1 MYILRGRLLNKAY
14 ELLKE
19 EKLEGVDSLG
29 FIFEH
34 KKTKARICYI
44 SNDDTN
50 KVFYV
55 GFRTPPKDST
65 GVAHIVEHTVLC
77 GSDKYPVKDP
87 FVELVKGSLNTFL
100 NAMTYPDKTV
110 YPIASTND
118 TDYMNLID
126 VYMDAVFHPNIYKY
140 REIFEQE
147 GWHYEMENE
156 DSDLTI
162 NGVVYN
168 EMKGAYSSPDDVLNR
183 QILNSLFPD
192 TTYAIESGG
201 DPKVIPNLT
210 YEDFLAFH
218 SKYYHPSNSYIYI
231 YGDVDI
237 DEMLEYL
244 DTKYLRYYDYLEVDS
259 EINLQKPFDKP
270 VEVTVDYPIA
280 SDQET
285 RNNAYLS
292 YNICIGDVL
301 DQNMY
306 RAFDILN
313 YALVSAPGA
322 PLYQALIDANIAE
335 DVECSLE
342 SSQRQMYFSIVARGT
357 NEEDKDRFVQIIEDT
372 LRSQVKNGIDKK
384 TLFAAI
390 NGEQFRARELDF
402 GSAPKGLIIG
412 LQLLD
417 SWLYDKNQPF
427 LHLHAVEVLD
437 KIKSRVENGLFD
449 YITDVYLLSN
459 NHKSI
464 VTLRPKQGLATKDEE
479 ELKNKLAAKKESMSQ
494 EEIAE
499 LVKHTAYLKEYQQT
513 PSSKEDL
520 AKVPLLSR
528 YDLTR
533 EARPIDL
540 AAHDE
545 EGTTILHHKLSTNGI
560 HYFNLV
566 FDISDITLSDI
577 PYVSM
582 LERFIGLM
590 DTEHYSY
597 TDFTNEMFLHTG
609 GITTTTAVHDVYGY
623 PDKYKIT
630 FEVRSKFIYEEA
642 DANKDLVIELLCHTL
657 FTDEKRLKELIIAE
671 KSHME
676 SILSSRGNQVAATR
690 ARSGFSKR
698 AKIAEAGNGLG
709 FYRFLVDLEENYDSK
724 KKEVISKLNRM
735 CETIFAVD
743 RLLVSSTGK
752 TEVLSQ
758 ARRLVNEIKPALSQH
773 HMDFDG
779 DDSFTPHQIKDALK
793 DASQID
799 YVAMAGDFVKAGFK
813 YDGTYRL
820 LNTILG
826 YDYFWIKVRV
836 QGGAYGCNMNSSR
849 QGDMVFVSY
858 RDPNLAETLKVFQ
871 ETGNYLRNFKADD
884 RDMTKYIIG
893 TISSMDTPLTPSQR
907 GLRGL
912 NCYLS
917 EITYDVLQETRNQ
930 VLDATVEDIRALAEP
945 VEAAMSQGNICV
957 VGNESMIEARKDLF
971 NNIENLY

>member
-1 MYILRGRLLNKAY
+1 MNKAY

-19 EKLEGVDSLG
+19 EKLEGLDSLG

-34 KKTKARICYI
+34 KKTKARICFI
-44 SNDDTN
+44 SNDDDN

-100 NAMTYPDKTV
+100 NAITYPDKTV

-118 TDYMNLID
+118 NDYMNLID

-147 GWHYEMENE
+147 GWHYEMEDEN
-156 DSDLTI
+156 SDLTI

-201 DPKVIPNLT
+201 DPKEIPNLT

-218 SKYYHPSNSYIYI
+218 SKYYHPSNSYIYV
-231 YGDVDI
+231 YGNVDI
-237 DEMLEYL
+237 DDLLEYL

-259 EINLQKPFDKP
+259 EIQMQKPFDKP
-270 VEVTVDYPIA
+270 VEKTIDYSIA
-280 SDQET
+280 EDQEIE
-285 RNNAYLS
+285 NNAYLS
-292 YNICIGDVL
+292 YNVCIGDVL
-301 DQNMY
+301 DPNMY

-335 DVECSLE
+335 DVECSFE
-342 SSQRQMYFSIVARGT
+342 SSQRQMFFSIVARGA
-357 NEEDKDRFVQIIEDT
+357 NEEDKDKFVNIIEST
-372 LRSQVKNGIDKK
+372 LEKEIKKGIDKK
-384 TLFAAI
+384 TLFASI

-427 LHLHAVEVLD
+427 LHLHSVEVLE

-449 YITDVYLLSN
+449 YIADVYLLSN

-464 VTLRPKQGLATKDEE
+464 VTLRPKQGLTGADDE
-479 ELKNKLAAKKESMSQ
+479 ELKKHLAYVKSKLSKDEIKKIVE
-494 EEIAE
+494 
-499 LVKHTAYLKEYQQT
+499 HTAYLKEYQET
-513 PSSKEDL
+513 PSPKKDL
-520 AKVPLLSR
+520 EKIPMLSR
-528 YDLTR
+528 LDLR
-533 EARPIDL
+533 RNARPIDL
-540 AAHDE
+540 AVYDE
-545 EGTTILHHKLSTNGI
+545 DGTALLHHKVSTNGI
-560 HYFNLV
+560 HYFNMV
-566 FDISDITLSDI
+566 FDISDISAEWI

-590 DTEHYSY
+590 DTKNYTY
-597 TDFTNEMFLHTG
+597 TDFTNEMYLHTG
-609 GITTTTAVHDVYGY
+609 GITTNTGIYEVNNTKDECRM
-623 PDKYKIT
+623 T
-630 FEVRSKFIYEEA
+630 FEVRSKFIYDEA
-642 DANKDLVIELLCHTL
+642 DAAKDLAMEMLLHTD
-657 FTDEKRLKELIIAE
+657 FSDEKRLKELIIAE

-676 SILSSRGNQVAATR
+676 SNISGRGNLIAATR
-690 ARSGFSKR
+690 ARCGFSKK
-698 AKIAEAGNGLG
+698 AAISETGSGIS
-709 FYRFLVDLEENYDSK
+709 FYRFLVDLEENFDSRK
-724 KKEVISKLNRM
+724 DEVISKLNLLSKY
-735 CETIFAVD
+735 IFSKS
-743 RLLVSSTGK
+743 RLIVSSTGK
-752 TEVLSQ
+752 SEVLSQ
-758 ARRLVNEIKPALSQH
+758 AKRLVGEIKPLLSEEKY
-773 HMDFDG
+773 DFG
-779 DDSFTPHQIKDALK
+779 GFKFEEHEVKEALK
-793 DASQID
+793 DASQIQ
-799 YVAMAGDFVKAGFK
+799 YVAMAGDFRKAGFEYNGAFK
-813 YDGTYRL
+813 ILG
-820 LNTILG
+820 TILG

-836 QGGAYGCNMNSSR
+836 QGGAYGCNMMLSR
-849 QGDMVFVSY
+849 QGDLAFVSY
-858 RDPNLAETLKVFQ
+858 RDPNLTETLKVFE
-871 ETGNYLRNFKADD
+871 ETGDYLRAFEADD

-893 TISSMDTPLTPSQR
+893 TISGMDTPLTPSQR

-912 NCYLS
+912 SCYMS
-917 EITYDVLQETRNQ
+917 ELKLEDLQKIRDE
-930 VLDATVEDIRALAEP
+930 VLDATVEDIRALAAP
-945 VEAAMSQGNICV
+945 IDAAVAQHHICV
-957 VGNESMIEARKDLF
+957 VGNENVINQNSELFSSIES
-971 NNIENLY
+971 LY

>member
-1 MYILRGRLLNKAY
+1 MNKAY
-14 ELLKE
+14 DLLKE
-19 EKLEGVDSLG
+19 EKLEGLDSLG

-44 SNDDTN
+44 ANDDPN
-50 KVFYV
+50 KVFYI

-118 TDYMNLID
+118 ADYMNLID

-147 GWHYEMENE
+147 GWHYEMEDE

-168 EMKGAYSSPDDVLNR
+168 EMKGAYSSPDDVLSR
-183 QILNSLFPD
+183 QILNSLFPE

-201 DPKVIPNLT
+201 DPKVIPSLT

-237 DEMLEYL
+237 DDLLEYL

-259 EINLQKPFDKP
+259 EINMQKPFDKP
-270 VEVTVDYPIA
+270 VDITLDYPIA
-280 SDQET
+280 ADQDT
-285 RNNAYLS
+285 KNNTYLS
-292 YNICIGDVL
+292 YNVCIGDVL
-301 DQNMY
+301 DPNMY
-306 RAFDILN
+306 RAFDVLN

-322 PLYQALIDANIAE
+322 PLYKALIEADIAE
-335 DVECSLE
+335 DVECSIE
-342 SSQRQMYFSIVARGT
+342 SSQRQMYLSIVARGA
-357 NEEDKDRFVQIIEDT
+357 NEEDKARFVDIIEST
-372 LRSQVKNGIDKK
+372 LRDEIAKGIDKK
-384 TLFAAI
+384 TLFASI

-417 SWLYDKNQPF
+417 SWLYDKDRPF
-427 LHLHAVEVLD
+427 IHLHAVEVFD
-437 KIKSRVENGLFD
+437 KIKTRVNNGLFD
-449 YITDVYLLSN
+449 YLADVYILSN

-464 VTLRPKQGLATKDEE
+464 VTLRPKQGLTAADDDSLKAKLASKKASLTKDQI
-479 ELKNKLAAKKESMSQ
+479 N
-494 EEIAE
+494 EI
-499 LVKHTAYLKEYQQT
+499 VQHTAYLKEYQQT
-513 PSSKEDL
+513 PSPKEDL
-520 AKVPLLSR
+520 EKIPMLSR
-528 YDLTR
+528 MDLTR

-540 AAHDE
+540 EVYEE

-560 HYFNLV
+560 HYFNMV
-566 FDISDITLSDI
+566 FDISDAGLEDI
-577 PYVSM
+577 PYISM

-590 DTEHYSY
+590 DTEHYTY
-597 TDFTNEMFLHTG
+597 ADFTNEMYLHTG
-609 GITTTTAVHDVYGY
+609 GITTTTAVHEIMGEH
-623 PDKYKIT
+623 DKYNIS
-630 FEVRSKFIYEEA
+630 FEVRSKFIYDEA
-642 DANKDLVIELLCHTL
+642 DKACELALEMICHTL
-657 FTDEKRLKELIIAE
+657 FSNEKRLHELIVAE

-676 SILSSRGNQVAATR
+676 AILSSRGNQVAATR
-690 ARSGFSKR
+690 ARTGFSKK
-698 AKIAEAGNGLG
+698 ANIADMGSGLG
-709 FYRFLVDLEENYDSK
+709 FYRFLTEVDEHFDERKS
-724 KKEVISKLNRM
+724 EIISRLNKL
-735 CETIFAVD
+735 CETIFAKD
-743 RLLVSSTGK
+743 RLLISSTGK
-752 TEVLSQ
+752 AEVLSQ
-758 ARRLVNEIKPALSQH
+758 ARRLVSVIKPRLAQSHTDLNTDKEFKIHPVKQ
-773 HMDFDG
+773 G
-779 DDSFTPHQIKDALK
+779 LK
-793 DASQID
+793 DASQIQ
-799 YVAMAGDFVKAGFK
+799 YVAMAGDFVNSGFK
-813 YDGTYRL
+813 YNGAYKL

-858 RDPNLAETLKVFQ
+858 RDPNLTETLKVFKG
-871 ETGNYLRNFKADD
+871 TADYLRNFSVDE

-893 TISSMDTPLTPSQR
+893 TISGMDTPLTPSQR

-917 EITYDVLQETRNQ
+917 KISYEDIQTIRNE
-930 VLDATVEDIRALAEP
+930 VIDATVEDVRALAAP
-945 VEAAMSQGNICV
+945 VEAAMSQEYICV
-957 VGNESMIEARKDLF
+957 VGNETAIEANKDLF
-971 NNIENLY
+971 DNIESLY

>member
-1 MYILRGRLLNKAY
+1 MNKAY

-19 EKLEGVDSLG
+19 EKLEGLDSLG

-34 KKTKARICYI
+34 KKTKARICFI
-44 SNDDTN
+44 SNDDNN
-50 KVFYV
+50 KVFYI

-118 TDYMNLID
+118 TDYKNLID

-147 GWHYEMENE
+147 GWHYEMEYP

-168 EMKGAYSSPDDVLNR
+168 EMKGAYSSPDDVLSR

-192 TTYAIESGG
+192 TTYSIESGG
-201 DPKVIPNLT
+201 DPKVIPSLT

-237 DEMLEYL
+237 DELLNYF
-244 DTKYLRYYDYLEVDS
+244 DDKYLRHYDYLEVDS
-259 EINLQKPFDKP
+259 EINMQQPFDKP
-270 VEVTVDYPIA
+270 VVKTIDYPIA
-280 SDQET
+280 ADQDVK
-285 RNNAYLS
+285 NNAYLS
-292 YNICIGDVL
+292 YNVCIGDVL
-301 DQNMY
+301 DPNMY

-342 SSQRQMYFSIVARGT
+342 SSQRQMYFSIVAKGA
-357 NEEDKDRFVQIIEDT
+357 NEADQDKFVEIIENT
-372 LRSQVKNGIDKK
+372 LREEIKKGIDHK
-384 TLFAAI
+384 TLYASI

-402 GSAPKGLIIG
+402 GSVPKGLIIG

-417 SWLYDKNQPF
+417 SWLYDKSQPF
-427 LHLHAVEVLD
+427 LHLHAIEVYD

-449 YITDVYLLSN
+449 YIADVYILSN

-464 VTLRPKQGLATKDEE
+464 VTLRPKQGMTTADDEA
-479 ELKNKLAAKKESMSQ
+479 LKAKLADYKSKLSK
-494 EEIAE
+494 EEIQE
-499 LVKHTAYLKEYQQT
+499 IVEHTAYLKEYQQT

-520 AKVPLLSR
+520 AKIPLLKRS
-528 YDLTR
+528 DLTR

-540 AAHDE
+540 EVYDE
-545 EGTTILHHKLSTNGI
+545 DGTTILHHKVSTNGI
-560 HYFNLV
+560 HYFNMV
-566 FDISDITLSDI
+566 FDITEVSISDI

-590 DTEHYSY
+590 NTKNYSY
-597 TDFTNEMFLHTG
+597 NDFTNEIYLHTG
-609 GITTTTAVHDVYGY
+609 GITTNTVVNEVFGTHDEC
-623 PDKYKIT
+623 KIT
-630 FEVRSKFIYEEA
+630 FDVRAKFIYDEA
-642 DANKDLVIELLCHTL
+642 DAAKDLILEMLLN
-657 FTDEKRLKELIIAE
+657 TDFSDDKRLKELIVAE
-671 KSHME
+671 MSHLE
-676 SILSSRGNQVAATR
+676 SSFNSRGNVVAATR
-690 ARSGFSKR
+690 ARSGFSKK
-698 AKIAEAGNGLG
+698 ALISDMSSGLG
-709 FYRFLVDLEENYDSK
+709 FYRFLEALEANFEDRK
-724 KKEVISKLNRM
+724 QEIIARLNNL
-735 CETIFAVD
+735 CKAIFSAE
-743 RLLVSSTGK
+743 RLIVSSTGK
-752 TEVLSQ
+752 GEVLNQ
-758 ARRLVNEIKPALSQH
+758 ARQLLREMKPLLYKEKLSFGEEEPFVVHPLKQ
-773 HMDFDG
+773 G
-779 DDSFTPHQIKDALK
+779 LK
-793 DASQID
+793 DASQIQ
-799 YVAMAGDFVKAGFK
+799 YVAMAGDFIEAG
-813 YDGTYRL
+813 YDYNGSFRL

-836 QGGAYGCNMNSSR
+836 QGGAYGCSMNAGR
-849 QGDMVFVSY
+849 QGDLVFVSY
-858 RDPNLAETLKVFQ
+858 RDPNLTETIDVFKK
-871 ETGNYLRNFKADD
+871 TGDYLRSFDADE
-884 RDMTKYIIG
+884 RDMTKYVIG
-893 TISSMDTPLTPSQR
+893 TISGMDTPLTPFQR

-912 NCYLS
+912 NAYLS
-917 EITYDVLQETRNQ
+917 GITYEDIQKTRSQ
-930 VLDATVEDIRALAEP
+930 VLDATVEDIRRLADP
-945 VEAAMSQGNICV
+945 VDAAMSQGYLCV
-957 VGNESMIEARKDLF
+957 VGNEDAIEANRDLF
-971 NNIENLY
+971 TVVENLY

>member
-1 MYILRGRLLNKAY
+1 MNKSY

-19 EKLEGVDSLG
+19 EKLEGLDSLG

-34 KKTKARICYI
+34 KKTKARICFI
-44 SNDDTN
+44 SNDDNN
-50 KVFYV
+50 KVFYI

-118 TDYMNLID
+118 ADYMNLID

-168 EMKGAYSSPDDVLNR
+168 EMKGAYSSPDDVLSR
-183 QILNSLFPD
+183 QILNSLFPH

-218 SKYYHPSNSYIYI
+218 SKYYHPSNSYIYV

-237 DEMLEYL
+237 DELLEYL

-259 EINLQKPFDKP
+259 EINMEPAFEKP
-270 VEVTVDYPIA
+270 VEITVDYPIGA
-280 SDQET
+280 DQDT
-285 RNNAYLS
+285 ANNAYLS
-292 YNICIGDVL
+292 YNVCIGDVL
-301 DQNMY
+301 DPNMY

-322 PLYQALIDANIAE
+322 PLYKALIDADIAE
-335 DVECSLE
+335 DVECSFE
-342 SSQRQMYFSIVARGT
+342 SSQRQMYFSVVARGA
-357 NEEDKDRFVQIIEDT
+357 NEEDKDKFVNIIEST
-372 LRSQVKNGIDKK
+372 LKEQVAKGIDKK
-384 TLFAAI
+384 TLFASI

-417 SWLYDKNQPF
+417 SWLYDKNTPF
-427 LHLHAVEVLD
+427 LHLHAVDTLE
-437 KIKSRVENGLFD
+437 KIKSRVNNGFFD
-449 YITDVYLLSN
+449 NITDVYLLSN

-464 VTLRPKQGLATKDEE
+464 VTLRPKQGLTAADDEA
-479 ELKNKLAAKKESMSQ
+479 LKKKLADIKASLSKEDIKKIVE
-494 EEIAE
+494 
-499 LVKHTAYLKEYQQT
+499 HTAYLKEYQQT

-520 AKVPLLSR
+520 AKIPMLSR
-528 YDLTR
+528 FDLTR

-540 AAHDE
+540 EVYDE
-545 EGTTILHHKLSTNGI
+545 DGTTILHHKVSTNGI
-560 HYFNLV
+560 HYFNMV
-566 FDISDITLSDI
+566 FDISDLPLQAA
-577 PYVSM
+577 PYVSL
-582 LERFIGLM
+582 LERFLGLM
-590 DTEHYSY
+590 DTKNYTY
-597 TDFTNEMFLHTG
+597 TDFTNEMYLHTG
-609 GITTTTAVHDVYGY
+609 GITTNSAVHEIYGQH
-623 PDKYKIT
+623 DKYKIT
-630 FEVRSKFIYEEA
+630 FEVRSKFIYDEA
-642 DANKDLVIELLCHTL
+642 DAAKDLALEMICNTI
-657 FTDEKRLKELIIAE
+657 FSDEKRLKELITAE

-676 SILSSRGNQVAATR
+676 YILNTKGNLVAATR
-690 ARSGFSKR
+690 ARCGYSKR
-698 AKIAEAGNGLG
+698 ANISDMGSGVG
-709 FYRFLVDLEENYDSK
+709 FYRFLKDIEENFDSR
-724 KKEVISKLNRM
+724 KEEIISTLNNM
-735 CETIFAVD
+735 CKIVFAKD
-743 RLLVSSTGK
+743 RLLISSTGK
-752 TEVLSQ
+752 AEVLSQ
-758 ARRLVNEIKPALSQH
+758 SRRLVQDIKPQLTQEKLSFQGEDTFVIH
-773 HMDFDG
+773 
-779 DDSFTPHQIKDALK
+779 PVKEALK
-793 DASQID
+793 DASQIQ
-799 YVAMAGDFVKAGFK
+799 YVAMAGDFVKEGFNYNGAYK
-813 YDGTYRL
+813 I
-820 LNTILG
+820 LNTVLG

-858 RDPNLAETLKVFQ
+858 RDPNLSETLKVFEQ
-871 ETGNYLRNFKADD
+871 TGDYLRNFEADEH
-884 RDMTKYIIG
+884 DMTKYIIG
-893 TISSMDTPLTPSQR
+893 TVSGMDTPLTPSQR

-917 EITYDVLQETRNQ
+917 GIDYDIIQKTRDE
-930 VLDATVEDIRALAEP
+930 VLDATVEDIRALAAP
-945 VEAAMSQGNICV
+945 VDAAMSQRYICV
-957 VGNESMIEARKDLF
+957 VGNESVIEGNKDIF
-971 NNIENLY
+971 NNIESLYN

>member
-1 MYILRGRLLNKAY
+1 MNKAY

-19 EKLEGVDSLG
+19 EKLEGLDSLG

-34 KKTKARICYI
+34 KKTKARICFI

-50 KVFYV
+50 KVFYI

-110 YPIASTND
+110 YPIASTNN

-147 GWHYEMENE
+147 GWHYEMESE

-168 EMKGAYSSPDDVLNR
+168 EMKGAYSSPDDVLSR

-201 DPKVIPNLT
+201 DPKVIPSLT

-218 SKYYHPSNSYIYI
+218 SKYYHPSNSYIYV

-237 DEMLEYL
+237 DDLLEYL
-244 DTKYLRYYDYLEVDS
+244 DTKYLRHYDYLEVDS
-259 EINLQKPFDKP
+259 EINMQPAFDKP
-270 VEVTVDYPIA
+270 VEVTVDYPIGA
-280 SDQET
+280 DQDT
-285 RNNAYLS
+285 KNNAYLS
-292 YNICIGDVL
+292 YNVCIGDVL
-301 DQNMY
+301 DPNMY

-322 PLYQALIDANIAE
+322 PLYKALIDANIAE
-335 DVECSLE
+335 DVECSFE
-342 SSQRQMYFSIVARGT
+342 SSQRQMYFSVVARGA
-357 NEEDKDRFVQIIEDT
+357 NEEDRDRFVDIIETT
-372 LRSQVKNGIDKK
+372 LQEEIKKGIDKK

-417 SWLYDKNQPF
+417 SWLYDKNRPF
-427 LHLHAVEVLD
+427 LHLHAVDVLEN
-437 KIKSRVENGLFD
+437 IKTRVNNGLFD
-449 YITDVYLLSN
+449 YIADVYLLSN

-464 VTLRPKQGLATKDEE
+464 VTLRPKQGLTAEDDEE
-479 ELKNKLAAKKESMSQ
+479 LRQKLAAKKASLSKD
-494 EEIAE
+494 EIKAIVE
-499 LVKHTAYLKEYQQT
+499 HTAYLKEYQET

-520 AKVPLLSR
+520 AKIPMLSR

-540 AAHDE
+540 EVYEE
-545 EGTTILHHKLSTNGI
+545 EGTTILHHKVSTNGI
-560 HYFNLV
+560 HYFNMV

-590 DTEHYSY
+590 DTKNYTY
-597 TDFTNEMFLHTG
+597 TDFTNEMYLHTG
-609 GITTTTAVHDVYGY
+609 GITTTTAVHEVFGKHDE
-623 PDKYKIT
+623 YKIT
-630 FEVRSKFIYEEA
+630 FEVRSKFIFEEA
-642 DANKDLVIELLCHTL
+642 DAAKDLAMEMICNTL
-657 FTDEKRLKELIIAE
+657 FSDEKRLKELIIAE

-676 SILSSRGNQVAATR
+676 SILNARGNQIAATR
-690 ARSGFSKR
+690 ARCGFSKK
-698 AKIAEAGNGLG
+698 ANISDQANGVG
-709 FYRFLVDLEENYDSK
+709 FYRFLVDLEENFDSK
-724 KKEVISKLNRM
+724 KDEVISKLNKM
-735 CETIFAVD
+735 HKIVFSKD
-743 RLLVSSTGK
+743 RLMISSTGK
-752 TEVLSQ
+752 AEVLDQS
-758 ARRLVNEIKPALSQH
+758 RELVKAIRPLLSQEKLPFEGENNFNLH
-773 HMDFDG
+773 
-779 DDSFTPHQIKDALK
+779 PVKEALK
-793 DASQID
+793 DASQIQ
-799 YVAMAGDFVKAGFK
+799 YVAMAGDFVKSGYK
-813 YDGTYRL
+813 YNGSYKL

-836 QGGAYGCNMNSSR
+836 QGGAYGCNMNASR

-858 RDPNLAETLKVFQ
+858 RDPNLADTLKVFE
-871 ETGNYLRNFKADD
+871 ETGDYLRSFDADD

-893 TISSMDTPLTPSQR
+893 TISGMDTPLTPSQR

-912 NCYLS
+912 NCYIS
-917 EITYDVLQETRNQ
+917 GITFEDLQRTRDE

-945 VEAAMSQGNICV
+945 VDAAMSQRYICV
-957 VGNESMIEARKDLF
+957 VGNESVVEANSELF
-971 NNIENLY
+971 TVVENLY

>member
-1 MYILRGRLLNKAY
+1 LNKAY
-14 ELLKE
+14 DLLKE
-19 EKLEGVDSLG
+19 EKLEGLDSLG

-34 KKTKARICYI
+34 KKTKARICFI

-50 KVFYV
+50 KVFYI

-110 YPIASTND
+110 YPIASTNN

-147 GWHYEMENE
+147 GWHYEMEDA
-156 DSDLTI
+156 DSELTI

-168 EMKGAYSSPDDVLNR
+168 EMKGAYSSPDDVLSR

-201 DPKVIPNLT
+201 DPKVIPSLT

-218 SKYYHPSNSYIYI
+218 SKYYHPSNSYIYV

-244 DTKYLRYYDYLEVDS
+244 DKKYLCKYDYLEVDS
-259 EINLQKPFDKP
+259 EIQMQKPFDKP
-270 VEVTVDYPIA
+270 VDITLDYSIA
-280 SDQET
+280 ADQDVE
-285 RNNAYLS
+285 NNTFLS
-292 YNICIGDVL
+292 YNVCIGDVL
-301 DQNMY
+301 DPNMY
-306 RAFDILN
+306 RAFDVLN

-322 PLYQALIDANIAE
+322 PLYQALIDADIAE
-335 DVECSLE
+335 DVECSFE
-342 SSQRQMYFSIVARGT
+342 ASQRQMYFSIVARGA
-357 NEEDKDRFVQIIEDT
+357 NEEDKDKFVETIEST
-372 LRSQVKNGIDKK
+372 LKREIQKGIDKK
-384 TLFAAI
+384 TLYASI

-417 SWLYDKNQPF
+417 SWLYDKDRPF
-427 LHLHAVEVLD
+427 IHLHAVEIFE

-449 YITDVYLLSN
+449 YIADVYLLSN

-464 VTLRPKQGLATKDEE
+464 VTLRPKQGLTAKDDE
-479 ELKNKLAAKKESMSQ
+479 ELKSKLAAKKATMTA

-499 LVKHTAYLKEYQQT
+499 IVEHTAYLKEYQQT

-520 AKVPLLSR
+520 AKIPMLTR
-528 YDLTR
+528 FDLTR

-540 AAHDE
+540 AVYE
-545 EGTTILHHKLSTNGI
+545 ENGTTILHHKVSTNGI
-560 HYFNLV
+560 HYFNMV
-566 FDISDITLSDI
+566 FDISDVTLSDI
-577 PYVSM
+577 PYVSL

-590 DTEHYSY
+590 DTEHYTY
-597 TDFTNEMFLHTG
+597 TDYTNEMYLHTG
-609 GITTTTAVHDVYGY
+609 GITTSTTVHEVFGEH
-623 PDKYKIT
+623 DKYKIS
-630 FEVRSKFIYEEA
+630 FEVRSKFIYDEA
-642 DANKDLVIELLCHTL
+642 DAARDLVIEMIRHTI
-657 FTDEKRLKELIIAE
+657 FSDEKRLSELITAE
-671 KSHME
+671 KSHIE
-676 SILSSRGNQVAATR
+676 ANLNAKGNQVAATR

-698 AKIAEAGNGLG
+698 AMISDMSSGLE
-709 FYRFLVDLEENYDSK
+709 FYRFLVDLEENFDSK
-724 KKEVISKLNRM
+724 KDKVISKLNKL
-735 CETIFAVD
+735 CDTIFSTE
-743 RLLVSSTGK
+743 RLIISSTGK
-752 TEVLSQ
+752 AEALEQARSLVNDIRPLLSQ
-758 ARRLVNEIKPALSQH
+758 TKT
-773 HMDFDG
+773 
-779 DDSFTPHQIKDALK
+779 SFEGQDEYEPHQVKEGLK
-793 DASQID
+793 DASQIQ

-813 YDGTYRL
+813 YNGAYRL

-836 QGGAYGCNMNSSR
+836 QGGAYGCSMNCSR
-849 QGDMVFVSY
+849 QGDIVFVSY
-858 RDPNLAETLKVFQ
+858 RDPNLLETINVFK
-871 ETGNYLRNFKADD
+871 ETGDYLKNFDADD

-893 TISSMDTPLTPSQR
+893 TISGMDTPLTPSQR

-917 EITYDVLQETRNQ
+917 GITYEDLQKTRNE
-930 VLDATVEDIRALAEP
+930 VLDATVEDVRALAEP
-945 VEAAMSQGNICV
+945 VEAAISQQYICV
-957 VGNESMIEARKDLF
+957 VGNENAIEENRDVF
-971 NNIENLY
+971 TSIESLY

>member
-1 MYILRGRLLNKAY
+1 MNKAY

-19 EKLEGVDSLG
+19 EKLEGLDSLG

-34 KKTKARICYI
+34 KKTKARICFI
-44 SNDDTN
+44 SNDDDN

-100 NAMTYPDKTV
+100 NAITYPDKTV

-118 TDYMNLID
+118 NDYMNLID

-147 GWHYEMENE
+147 GWHYEMEDENSE
-156 DSDLTI
+156 LTI

-201 DPKVIPNLT
+201 DPKVIPSLT

-231 YGDVDI
+231 YGNVDI
-237 DEMLEYL
+237 DDLLEYL

-259 EINLQKPFDKP
+259 EIKMQKPFDKP
-270 VEVTVDYPIA
+270 VEKTVDYSIA
-280 SDQET
+280 EDQEIE
-285 RNNAYLS
+285 NNAYLS
-292 YNICIGDVL
+292 YNVCIGDVL
-301 DQNMY
+301 DPNMY

-335 DVECSLE
+335 DVECSFE
-342 SSQRQMYFSIVARGT
+342 SSQRQMFFSIVARGA
-357 NEEDKDRFVQIIEDT
+357 NEEDKDRFVEIIDT
-372 LRSQVKNGIDKK
+372 TLEKEIKKGIDKK
-384 TLFAAI
+384 TLFASI

-427 LHLHAVEVLD
+427 LHLHSVEVLE

-449 YITDVYLLSN
+449 YIADVYLLSN

-464 VTLRPKQGLATKDEE
+464 VTLRPKQGLTGADDE
-479 ELKNKLAAKKESMSQ
+479 ELKKHLAEVKSKLSR
-494 EEIAE
+494 EEIKQIVE
-499 LVKHTAYLKEYQQT
+499 HTAYLKEYQET
-513 PSSKEDL
+513 PSPKKDL
-520 AKVPLLSR
+520 EKIPMLSR
-528 YDLTR
+528 LDLRR

-540 AAHDE
+540 AVHDE
-545 EGTTILHHKLSTNGI
+545 DGTTLLHHKVSTNGI
-560 HYFNLV
+560 HYFNMV
-566 FDISDITLSDI
+566 FDISDVSAEWL

-582 LERFIGLM
+582 LERFIGLL
-590 DTEHYSY
+590 DTEHFTY
-597 TDFTNEMFLHTG
+597 TDFTNEMYLHTG
-609 GITTTTAVHDVYGY
+609 GITTNTAIYEVFGS
-623 PDKYKIT
+623 PDECKVT
-630 FEVRSKFIYEEA
+630 FEVRSKFIYDEA
-642 DANKDLVIELLCHTL
+642 DAAKDLALEMLLHTD
-657 FTDEKRLKELIIAE
+657 FSDEKRLKELITAE

-676 SILSSRGNQVAATR
+676 SNISSRGNMIAATR
-690 ARSGFSKR
+690 ARCGFSKK
-698 AKIAEAGNGLG
+698 AAISEAGSGIS
-709 FYRFLVDLEENYDSK
+709 FYRFLVDLEENFDSRK
-724 KKEVISKLNRM
+724 DEVISKLNLL
-735 CETIFAVD
+735 TKYIFSKS
-743 RLLVSSTGK
+743 RLIVSSTGK

-758 ARRLVNEIKPALSQH
+758 AKRLVAEIKPLLSDERY
-773 HMDFDG
+773 DFG
-779 DDSFTPHQIKDALK
+779 GFQFKEHEVKEALK
-793 DASQID
+793 DASQIQ
-799 YVAMAGDFVKAGFK
+799 YVAMAGDFRKAGYEYNGAFK
-813 YDGTYRL
+813 I

-836 QGGAYGCNMNSSR
+836 QGGAYGCSMNSSR
-849 QGDMVFVSY
+849 QGDLVFVSY
-858 RDPNLAETLKVFQ
+858 RDPNLTETLKVFE
-871 ETGNYLRNFKADD
+871 ETGDYLRNFDADD

-893 TISSMDTPLTPSQR
+893 TVSGMDTPLTPSQR

-912 NCYLS
+912 NCYMS
-917 EITYDVLQETRNQ
+917 GTKYEDLQKVRNE
-930 VLDATVEDIRALAEP
+930 VLDATVEDIRALAAP
-945 VEAAMSQGNICV
+945 IDAAVAQHHVCV
-957 VGNESMIEARKDLF
+957 VGNENVINQNSNLF
-971 NNIENLY
+971 DSIENLY

>member
-1 MYILRGRLLNKAY
+1 MNKAY
-14 ELLKE
+14 ELIKE
-19 EKLEGVDSLG
+19 EKLEGLDSLG

-34 KKTKARICYI
+34 KKTKARICFI
-44 SNDDTN
+44 SNDDVN

-77 GSDKYPVKDP
+77 GSEKYPVKDP

-100 NAMTYPDKTV
+100 NAITYPDKTV

-118 TDYMNLID
+118 NDYMNLID

-147 GWHYEMENE
+147 GWHYEMEDE

-201 DPKVIPNLT
+201 DPKVIPSLT

-237 DEMLEYL
+237 DDLLEYL

-259 EINLQKPFDKP
+259 EIQMQKPFDKP
-270 VEVTVDYPIA
+270 VEITLDYSIA
-280 SDQET
+280 ADQDPE
-285 RNNAYLS
+285 NNTYLS
-292 YNICIGDVL
+292 YNVCIGDVL
-301 DQNMY
+301 DSNMY

-335 DVECSLE
+335 DVECSFE
-342 SSQRQMYFSIVARGT
+342 SSQRQMFFSIVARGA
-357 NEEDKDRFVQIIEDT
+357 NEEDKDRFVEIIETT
-372 LRSQVKNGIDKK
+372 LEKEIKKGIDKK

-417 SWLYDKNQPF
+417 SWLYDKSRPF
-427 LHLHAVEVLD
+427 LHLHSIEVLE

-449 YITDVYLLSN
+449 YIADVYLLSN

-464 VTLRPKQGLATKDEE
+464 VTLRPKQGLTGADDEE
-479 ELKNKLAAKKESMSQ
+479 LRRHLADVKSKLSK
-494 EEIAE
+494 EEIKE
-499 LVKHTAYLKEYQQT
+499 IVEHTAYLKEYQET
-513 PSSKEDL
+513 PSPKKDL
-520 AKVPLLSR
+520 EKIPMLSR
-528 YDLTR
+528 LDLKR

-540 AAHDE
+540 SVHDE
-545 EGTTILHHKLSTNGI
+545 DGTTLLHHKVSTNGI
-560 HYFNLV
+560 HYFNMV
-566 FDISDITLSDI
+566 FDISDISAEWL

-590 DTEHYSY
+590 DTEHYTY
-597 TDFTNEMFLHTG
+597 TDFTNEMYLHTG
-609 GITTTTAVHDVYGY
+609 GISTNTAVYEVFDS
-623 PDKYKIT
+623 PDECRVT
-630 FEVRSKFIYEEA
+630 FEVRSKFIYDEA
-642 DANKDLVIELLCHTL
+642 DAAKDLAMEMILHSD
-657 FTDEKRLKELIIAE
+657 FSDEKRLKELITAE

-676 SILSSRGNQVAATR
+676 SNISSRGNMIAATR
-690 ARSGFSKR
+690 ARCGFSKK
-698 AKIAEAGNGLG
+698 AAISEAGSGIT
-709 FYRFLVDLEENYDSK
+709 FYRFLVDLEENFDSRK
-724 KKEVISKLNRM
+724 EEVISKLNLL
-735 CETIFAVD
+735 TKYIFSKS
-743 RLLVSSTGK
+743 RLIVSSTGK
-752 TEVLSQ
+752 AEVLSQ
-758 ARRLVNEIKPALSQH
+758 AKRLAAEIKPLLSEERY
-773 HMDFDG
+773 DFG
-779 DDSFTPHQIKDALK
+779 GFKFEEHEVKEALK
-793 DASQID
+793 DASQIQ
-799 YVAMAGDFVKAGFK
+799 YVAMAGDFRKAGYEYNGAFK
-813 YDGTYRL
+813 I

-849 QGDMVFVSY
+849 QGDLVFVSY
-858 RDPNLAETLKVFQ
+858 RDPNLTETLKVFE
-871 ETGNYLRNFKADD
+871 ETGDYLRNFTADD

-893 TISSMDTPLTPSQR
+893 TVSGMDTPLTPSQR

-912 NCYLS
+912 NCYMS
-917 EITYDVLQETRNQ
+917 GTTYENLQKVRNE
-930 VLDATVEDIRALAEP
+930 VLDATVEDIRALAAP
-945 VEAAMSQGNICV
+945 IDAAVAQRYICV
-957 VGNESMIEARKDLF
+957 VGNENVIEDNKEIF
-971 NNIENLY
+971 KEISSLY

>member
-1 MYILRGRLLNKAY
+1 MNNSY

-19 EKLEGVDSLG
+19 EKLEGLDSLG

-34 KKTKARICYI
+34 KKTKARICFI
-44 SNDDTN
+44 SNDDNN
-50 KVFYV
+50 KVFYI

-100 NAMTYPDKTV
+100 NAITYSDKTV

-118 TDYMNLID
+118 ADYMNLID

-147 GWHYEMENE
+147 GWHYEMENPE
-156 DSDLTI
+156 SDLTI

-201 DPKVIPNLT
+201 DPKVIPTLT

-218 SKYYHPSNSYIYI
+218 SKYYHPSNSYIYA

-237 DEMLEYL
+237 DEILEYL

-259 EINLQKPFDKP
+259 EINMQKVFDKP
-270 VEVTVDYPIA
+270 AEITVDYPIGA
-280 SDQET
+280 DQDT
-285 RNNAYLS
+285 ANNAYLS
-292 YNICIGDVL
+292 YNVCIGDVL
-301 DQNMY
+301 DPNMY

-322 PLYQALIDANIAE
+322 PLYKALIDANIAE
-335 DVECSLE
+335 DVDCSFE
-342 SSQRQMYFSIVARGT
+342 ASQRQMYFSIVARGA
-357 NEEDKDRFVQIIEDT
+357 NESDKDKFVNIIETT
-372 LRSQVKNGIDKK
+372 LKDVVNKGIDKK

-427 LHLHAVEVLD
+427 LHLHGVEVLD
-437 KIKSRVENGLFD
+437 KIKTKVNNDLFD
-449 YITDVYLLSN
+449 EIVDKYLISN

-464 VTLRPKQGLATKDEE
+464 VTLRPKQGLTAADDAALRE
-479 ELKNKLAAKKESMSQ
+479 KLAAKKASLSE
-494 EEIAE
+494 EEIKAIVE
-499 LVKHTAYLKEYQQT
+499 HTAYLKEYQQT

-520 AKVPLLSR
+520 EKIPMLSR
-528 YDLTR
+528 FDLTR

-540 AAHDE
+540 AVYEE
-545 EGTTILHHKLSTNGI
+545 EGTTILHHKVRTNGI
-560 HYFNLV
+560 HYFNMV
-566 FDISDITLSDI
+566 FDISDLPLSEV
-577 PYVSM
+577 PYVSL
-582 LERFIGLM
+582 LERFIGLL
-590 DTEHYSY
+590 DTEKYTY
-597 TDFTNEMFLHTG
+597 TDFTNEMYLHTG
-609 GITTTTAVHDVYGY
+609 GISTNTAVHEVFGDH
-623 PDKYKIT
+623 DKYKMT

-642 DANKDLVIELLCHTL
+642 EQAKDLAMEMICHTK
-657 FTDEKRLKELIIAE
+657 FSDTKRLKELITAE

-676 SILSSRGNQVAATR
+676 YVLNTKGNHVAATR
-690 ARSGFSKR
+690 ARCGFSKK
-698 AKIAEAGNGLG
+698 ANISDCANGVR
-709 FYRFLVDLEENYDSK
+709 FYRFLVDLEENFDDRK
-724 KKEVISKLNRM
+724 EEVISKLNNL
-735 CETIFAVD
+735 CKTIFAVD
-743 RLLVSSTGK
+743 RLIISSTGK
-752 TEVLSQ
+752 TDVLEQS
-758 ARRLVNEIKPALSQH
+758 RSLVKEIKPLLTQQKIP
-773 HMDFDG
+773 FEG
-779 DDSFTPHQIKDALK
+779 EDSFEVHPVKEALK
-793 DASQID
+793 DASQIQ

-813 YDGTYRL
+813 YNGAYKL

-858 RDPNLAETLKVFQ
+858 RDPNLVETLKVF
-871 ETGNYLRNFKADD
+871 EHTGDYLRNFDVDD

-893 TISSMDTPLTPSQR
+893 TISGMDTPLTPSQR

-912 NCYLS
+912 SCYLS
-917 EITYDVLQETRNQ
+917 GVTYDILQKTRNE
-930 VLDATVEDIRALAEP
+930 VLDATVEDIRNLAAP
-945 VEAAMSQGNICV
+945 VDAAMEQGYICV
-957 VGNESMIEARKDLF
+957 VGNESVIEDNKNIF
-971 NNIENLY
+971 NNIESLYN

>member
-1 MYILRGRLLNKAY
+1 MNKSY

-19 EKLEGVDSLG
+19 EKLEGLDSLG

-34 KKTKARICYI
+34 KKTKARICFI

-50 KVFYV
+50 KVFYI

-118 TDYMNLID
+118 ADYMNLID

-168 EMKGAYSSPDDVLNR
+168 EMKGAFSSPDDVLSR

-201 DPKVIPNLT
+201 DPKEIINLT

-218 SKYYHPSNSYIYI
+218 SKYYHPSNSYIYV

-237 DEMLEYL
+237 DEILEYL
-244 DTKYLRYYDYLEVDS
+244 DTKYLRHYDYLEVDS
-259 EINLQKPFDKP
+259 EIQMQKPFDKP
-270 VEVTVDYPIA
+270 VEKTFDYPIA
-280 SDQET
+280 ADQDT
-285 RNNAYLS
+285 ANSTYLS
-292 YNICIGDVL
+292 YNVCIGDVL
-301 DQNMY
+301 DPDMY

-322 PLYQALIDANIAE
+322 PLYKALIDANIAE
-335 DVECSLE
+335 DVECSFE
-342 SSQRQMYFSIVARGT
+342 ASQRQMFFSVVARGA
-357 NEEDKDRFVQIIEDT
+357 NEEDKDRFVKIIEDT
-372 LRSQVKNGIDKK
+372 LRTEIKKGIDKK
-384 TLFAAI
+384 TIYAAI

-417 SWLYDKNQPF
+417 SWLYDKNRPF
-427 LHLHAVEVLD
+427 LHLHATEVLD
-437 KIKSRVENGLFD
+437 KIKNRVENGLFD
-449 YITDVYLLSN
+449 YIADVYILSN
-459 NHKSI
+459 NHKSL
-464 VTLRPKQGLATKDEE
+464 VTLRPKQGMTSADDLKLKERLAD
-479 ELKNKLAAKKESMSQ
+479 LKAHMSPEQ
-494 EEIAE
+494 IKQIVE
-499 LVKHTAYLKEYQQT
+499 HTAYLKEYQQT
-513 PSSKEDL
+513 PSPKEDL
-520 AKVPLLSR
+520 AKIPMLTR
-528 YDLTR
+528 FDLTR

-540 AAHDE
+540 EVYDE
-545 EGTTILHHKLSTNGI
+545 DGTTILHHKVNTNGI
-560 HYFNLV
+560 HYFNMV
-566 FDISDITLSDI
+566 FEISDIGLEWI
-577 PYVSM
+577 PYVSL
-582 LERFIGLM
+582 LERFLGLM
-590 DTEHYSY
+590 DTKNYTY
-597 TDFTNEMFLHTG
+597 TDFTNEMYLHTG
-609 GITTTTAVHDVYGY
+609 GITTNSAIHEVFDSK
-623 PDKYKIT
+623 DDCRMT
-630 FEVRSKFIYEEA
+630 FEVRSKFIYDEA
-642 DANKDLVIELLCHTL
+642 DAAIALALEMMLN
-657 FTDEKRLKELIIAE
+657 TDFSDTKRLKELITAE
-671 KSHME
+671 KSHIE
-676 SILSSRGNQVAATR
+676 SMLSSRGNVVAATR
-690 ARSGFSKR
+690 ARLGFSK
-698 AKIAEAGNGLG
+698 KAEYSDAANGIS
-709 FYRFLVDLEENYDSK
+709 FYRFIVDLEENFDSQ
-724 KKEVISKLNRM
+724 KEEIISKLNKL
-735 CETIFAVD
+735 CGVIFSSK
-743 RLLVSSTGK
+743 RLIISSTGK
-752 TEVLSQ
+752 KVVLNQ
-758 ARRLVNEIKPALSQH
+758 ARRLANEIKPKLSSE
-773 HMDFDG
+773 MIELGTEDFE
-779 DDSFTPHQIKDALK
+779 PHIVKEGFK
-793 DASQID
+793 DASQIQ

-813 YDGTYRL
+813 YNGTYKI

-849 QGDMVFVSY
+849 QGDLVFVSY
-858 RDPNLAETLKVFQ
+858 RDPNLSETLKVFEQ
-871 ETGNYLRNFKADD
+871 TGEYLRNFDADD

-893 TISSMDTPLTPSQR
+893 TVSGLDTPLTPSQR

-917 EITYDVLQETRNQ
+917 GIKYENLQKARDEI
-930 VLDATVEDIRALAEP
+930 LDATVEDIRALAEP
-945 VEAAMSQGNICV
+945 VEAAMAQGNICV
-957 VGNESMIEARKDLF
+957 VGNEDAINANADLF
-971 NNIENLY
+971 DTIQSLY

>member
-1 MYILRGRLLNKAY
+1 MNKAY

-19 EKLEGVDSLG
+19 EKLEGLDSLG

-34 KKTKARICYI
+34 KKTKARICFI

-100 NAMTYPDKTV
+100 NAITYPDKTV

-147 GWHYEMENE
+147 GWHYEMENA

-168 EMKGAYSSPDDVLNR
+168 EMKGAYSSPDDVLSR
-183 QILNSLFPD
+183 QILNSLFPE

-201 DPKVIPNLT
+201 DPKVIPSLT

-218 SKYYHPSNSYIYI
+218 SKYYHPSNSYIYV

-237 DEMLEYL
+237 DEILEYL

-259 EINLQKPFDKP
+259 EINMQTPFEKP
-270 VEVTVDYPIA
+270 VEITVDYPISA
-280 SDQET
+280 DQDT
-285 RNNAYLS
+285 KNNAYLS
-292 YNICIGDVL
+292 YNVCIGDVL
-301 DQNMY
+301 DPNMY

-335 DVECSLE
+335 DVECSFE
-342 SSQRQMYFSIVARGT
+342 SSQRQMYFSVVARGA
-357 NEEDKDRFVQIIEDT
+357 NEEDKDKFVDIIETT
-372 LRSQVKNGIDKK
+372 LRNEIKNSIDKK

-390 NGEQFRARELDF
+390 NAEQFRARELDF

-417 SWLYDKNQPF
+417 SWLYDKNRPF
-427 LHLHAVEVLD
+427 LHLHAVETLE
-437 KIKSRVENGLFD
+437 KIKTRVDNGLFD

-464 VTLRPKQGLATKDEE
+464 VTLRPKQGLTAADDEA
-479 ELKNKLAAKKESMSQ
+479 LRKKLEAIKASLSK
-494 EEIAE
+494 EEIDEIVA
-499 LVKHTAYLKEYQQT
+499 HTAYLKEYQQT

-520 AKVPLLSR
+520 AKIPMLSR
-528 YDLTR
+528 SDLTR

-540 AAHDE
+540 TVNDE
-545 EGTTILHHKLSTNGI
+545 EGTTILHHKVSTNGI
-560 HYFNLV
+560 HYFNMV
-566 FDISDITLSDI
+566 FDISDVTLDDI
-577 PYVSM
+577 PYVSL

-590 DTEHYSY
+590 DTENYTY
-597 TDFTNEMFLHTG
+597 TDFTNEIYLHTG
-609 GITTTTAVHDVYGY
+609 GINTTTAVHEVNNTHDE
-623 PDKYKIT
+623 YKIT
-630 FEVRSKFIYEEA
+630 FEVRSKFIYDEA
-642 DANKDLVIELLCHTL
+642 DAAKDLILEMLCHSK
-657 FTDEKRLKELIIAE
+657 FSDAKRLKELIVAE

-676 SILSSRGNQVAATR
+676 SVLNSRGNQVAATR
-690 ARSGFSKR
+690 ARRGFSKK
-698 AKIAEAGNGLG
+698 ATISDLANGVE
-709 FYRFLVDLEENYDSK
+709 FYRFLVKLEETFDTDK
-724 KKEVISKLNRM
+724 DEIISKLNKI
-735 CETIFAVD
+735 CETIFAKD

-752 TEVLSQ
+752 REVLSQ
-758 ARRLVNEIKPALSQH
+758 AKRLVDEIKPKLAQTRLPFEGSN
-773 HMDFDG
+773 DFEV
-779 DDSFTPHQIKDALK
+779 HEVKEALK
-793 DASQID
+793 DASQIQ
-799 YVAMAGDFVKAGFK
+799 YVAMAGDFVKAGFNYNGAFK
-813 YDGTYRL
+813 I

-858 RDPNLAETLKVFQ
+858 RDPNLSETLKVFEQ
-871 ETGNYLRNFKADD
+871 TGDYLRNFDVD
-884 RDMTKYIIG
+884 ERDMTKFIIG
-893 TISSMDTPLTPSQR
+893 TISGMDTPLTPSQR

-912 NCYLS
+912 NCYLTGT
-917 EITYDVLQETRNQ
+917 TYEDLQKIRNE
-930 VLDATVEDIRALAEP
+930 VLDATVEDIKALAEP
-945 VEAAMSQGNICV
+945 VDAAMNQRYICV
-957 VGNESMIEARKDLF
+957 VGNESVIEANKATFTD
-971 NNIENLY
+971 IQNLY

>member
-1 MYILRGRLLNKAY
+1 MNNAY

-19 EKLEGVDSLG
+19 EKLEGLDSLG

-34 KKTKARICYI
+34 KKTKARICFI
-44 SNDDTN
+44 SNDDNN
-50 KVFYV
+50 KVFYI

-100 NAMTYPDKTV
+100 NAITYSDKTV

-168 EMKGAYSSPDDVLNR
+168 EMKGAFSSPDDVLSR

-201 DPKVIPNLT
+201 DPKVIPTLT

-218 SKYYHPSNSYIYI
+218 SKYYHPSNSYIYV

-237 DEMLEYL
+237 DEILEYL
-244 DTKYLRYYDYLEVDS
+244 DTKYLRNYDYLEVDS
-259 EINLQKPFDKP
+259 EIGLQKPFDKP
-270 VEVTVDYPIA
+270 VEITVDYPIGA
-280 SDQET
+280 DQDT
-285 RNNAYLS
+285 ANNAYLS
-292 YNICIGDVL
+292 YNVCIGDVL
-301 DQNMY
+301 DPNMY
-306 RAFDILN
+306 RAFDVLN

-322 PLYQALIDANIAE
+322 PLYQALIDADIAE
-335 DVECSLE
+335 DVDCSFE
-342 SSQRQMYFSIVARGT
+342 SSQRQMYFSIVARGA
-357 NEEDKDRFVQIIEDT
+357 NEEDKDKFVEIIENT
-372 LRSQVKNGIDKK
+372 LKEQITKGIDKK
-384 TLFAAI
+384 TLYAAI

-417 SWLYDKNQPF
+417 SWLYDKNMPF
-427 LHLHAVEVLD
+427 LHLHGVEVLE
-437 KIKSRVENGLFD
+437 KIKSRVDNGLFD
-449 YITDVYLLSN
+449 YIADALLLSN

-464 VTLRPKQGLATKDEE
+464 VTLRPKQGLTAADDEA
-479 ELKNKLAAKKESMSQ
+479 LRVKLAGIKASMSKN
-494 EEIAE
+494 EIKAIVE
-499 LVKHTAYLKEYQQT
+499 HTAYLKEYQQT

-520 AKVPLLSR
+520 AKIPVLSR

-540 AAHDE
+540 AVYDE
-545 EGTTILHHKLSTNGI
+545 AGTTILHHKVSTNGI
-560 HYFNLV
+560 HYFNMV
-566 FDISDITLSDI
+566 FDISDLPLEMV

-590 DTEHYSY
+590 DTKHYSY
-597 TDFTNEMFLHTG
+597 TDFTNEMYLHTG
-609 GITTTTAVHDVYGY
+609 GITTNTAVHEIYGEH
-623 PDKYKIT
+623 DKYKMT

-642 DANKDLVIELLCHTL
+642 DSAKDLVLEMICNTN
-657 FTDEKRLKELIIAE
+657 FSDEKRLKELITAE

-676 SILSSRGNQVAATR
+676 YILNARGNQVAATR
-690 ARSGFSKR
+690 ARCGYSLR
-698 AKIAEAGNGLG
+698 ANIADLANGVR
-709 FYRFLVDLEENYDSK
+709 FYRFLKDLEEDFDNK
-724 KKEVISKLNRM
+724 KLEIISTLNNLTK
-735 CETIFAVD
+735 TIFAKD
-743 RLLVSSTGK
+743 RLLISSTGK
-752 TEVLSQ
+752 SEVLNQ
-758 ARRLVNEIKPALSQH
+758 ARRLVTDIKPKLSQERKEFEGH
-773 HMDFDG
+773 NNFEVH
-779 DDSFTPHQIKDALK
+779 PVKEALK
-793 DASQID
+793 DASQIQ
-799 YVAMAGDFVKAGFK
+799 YVAMAGDFVKSGYK
-813 YDGTYRL
+813 YNGAYKI

-836 QGGAYGCNMNSSR
+836 QGGAYGCNMNASR

-858 RDPNLAETLKVFQ
+858 RDPNLAETLKVFEQ
-871 ETGNYLRNFKADD
+871 TGDYLRNFDADE

-893 TISSMDTPLTPSQR
+893 TVSGMDTPLTPSQR

-917 EITYDVLQETRNQ
+917 GITQEILQNTRNE
-930 VLDATVEDIRALAEP
+930 VLDATVEDIRALADP
-945 VEAAMSQGNICV
+945 VDAAMAQGYICV
-957 VGNESMIEARKDLF
+957 VGNESVIEANKDLF
-971 NNIENLY
+971 TNIESLYN

>member
-1 MYILRGRLLNKAY
+1 MNKSY

-19 EKLEGVDSLG
+19 EKLEGLDSLG

-34 KKTKARICYI
+34 KKTKARICFI
-44 SNDDTN
+44 SNDDNN
-50 KVFYV
+50 KVFYI

-118 TDYMNLID
+118 ADYMNLID

-168 EMKGAYSSPDDVLNR
+168 EMKGAYSSPDDVLSR
-183 QILNSLFPD
+183 QILNSLFPH

-218 SKYYHPSNSYIYI
+218 SKYYHPSNSYIYV

-237 DEMLEYL
+237 DELLEYL

-259 EINLQKPFDKP
+259 EINMEPAFEKP
-270 VEVTVDYPIA
+270 VEITVDYPIGA
-280 SDQET
+280 DQDT
-285 RNNAYLS
+285 ANNAYLS
-292 YNICIGDVL
+292 YNVCIGDVL
-301 DQNMY
+301 DPNMY
-306 RAFDILN
+306 RAFDILS

-322 PLYQALIDANIAE
+322 PLYKALIDADIAE
-335 DVECSLE
+335 DVECSFE
-342 SSQRQMYFSIVARGT
+342 SSQRQMYFSVVARGA
-357 NEEDKDRFVQIIEDT
+357 NEEDKDKFVNIIEST
-372 LRSQVKNGIDKK
+372 LKEQIAKGIDKK

-417 SWLYDKNQPF
+417 SWLYDKNTPF
-427 LHLHAVEVLD
+427 LHLHAVDTLE
-437 KIKSRVENGLFD
+437 KIKSRVNNGFFD

-464 VTLRPKQGLATKDEE
+464 VTLRPKQGLTAADDEA
-479 ELKNKLAAKKESMSQ
+479 LKKKLADIKASLSKEDIKKIVE
-494 EEIAE
+494 
-499 LVKHTAYLKEYQQT
+499 HTAYLKEYQQT
-513 PSSKEDL
+513 PSLKEDL
-520 AKVPLLSR
+520 AKIPMLSR
-528 YDLTR
+528 FDLTR

-540 AAHDE
+540 EVYDE
-545 EGTTILHHKLSTNGI
+545 DGTTILHHKVSTNGI
-560 HYFNLV
+560 HYFNMV
-566 FDISDITLSDI
+566 FDISDLPLQAV
-577 PYVSM
+577 PYVSL
-582 LERFIGLM
+582 LERFLGLL
-590 DTEHYSY
+590 DTKNYTY
-597 TDFTNEMFLHTG
+597 TDFTNEMYLHTG
-609 GITTTTAVHDVYGY
+609 GITTNSAVHEIYGQH
-623 PDKYKIT
+623 DKYKIT
-630 FEVRSKFIYEEA
+630 FEVRSKFIYDEA
-642 DANKDLVIELLCHTL
+642 DAAKDLALEMICNTI
-657 FTDEKRLKELIIAE
+657 FSDEKRLKELITAE

-676 SILSSRGNQVAATR
+676 YILNTKGNLVAATR
-690 ARSGFSKR
+690 ARCGYSKR
-698 AKIAEAGNGLG
+698 ANISDMGSGVG
-709 FYRFLVDLEENYDSK
+709 FYRFLKDIEENFDSR
-724 KKEVISKLNRM
+724 KEEIISTLNNM
-735 CETIFAVD
+735 CKIIFAKD
-743 RLLVSSTGK
+743 RLLISSTGK
-752 TEVLSQ
+752 AEVLSQ
-758 ARRLVNEIKPALSQH
+758 SRRLVQDIKPQLTQEKLSFQGEDTFEIH
-773 HMDFDG
+773 
-779 DDSFTPHQIKDALK
+779 PVKEALK
-793 DASQID
+793 DASQIQ
-799 YVAMAGDFVKAGFK
+799 YVAMAGDFVKAGFNYNGAYK
-813 YDGTYRL
+813 I
-820 LNTILG
+820 LNTVLG

-858 RDPNLAETLKVFQ
+858 RDPNLSETLKVFEQ
-871 ETGNYLRNFKADD
+871 TGDYLRNFEADEH
-884 RDMTKYIIG
+884 DMTKYIIG
-893 TISSMDTPLTPSQR
+893 TVSGMDTPLTPSQR

-917 EITYDVLQETRNQ
+917 GIDYDIIQKTRDE
-930 VLDATVEDIRALAEP
+930 VLDASVEDIRALAAS
-945 VEAAMSQGNICV
+945 VDAAMEQGYVCV
-957 VGNESMIEARKDLF
+957 VGNESVIEANKEIF
-971 NNIENLY
+971 NNIESLYN

>member
-1 MYILRGRLLNKAY
+1 MNKAY

-19 EKLEGVDSLG
+19 EKLEGLDSLG

-34 KKTKARICYI
+34 KKTKARICFI
-44 SNDDTN
+44 SNDDDN

-100 NAMTYPDKTV
+100 NAITYPDKTV

-118 TDYMNLID
+118 NDYMNLID

-147 GWHYEMENE
+147 GWHYEMEDE

-201 DPKVIPNLT
+201 DPKVIPTLT

-218 SKYYHPSNSYIYI
+218 SKYYHPSNSYIYV

-237 DEMLEYL
+237 DDLLEYL
-244 DTKYLRYYDYLEVDS
+244 DTKYLRHYDYLEVDS
-259 EINLQKPFDKP
+259 EIQMQKPFDKP
-270 VEVTVDYPIA
+270 VEKTIDYSISA
-280 SDQET
+280 DQDPE
-285 RNNAYLS
+285 NNTYLS
-292 YNICIGDVL
+292 YNVCIGDVL
-301 DQNMY
+301 DPNMY

-335 DVECSLE
+335 DVECSFE
-342 SSQRQMYFSIVARGT
+342 ASQRQMFFSIVARGA
-357 NEEDKDRFVQIIEDT
+357 NEEDKERFVDIIEST
-372 LRSQVKNGIDKK
+372 LQKEIKKGIDKK

-412 LQLLD
+412 LQMLD
-417 SWLYDKNQPF
+417 SWLYDKDKPF
-427 LHLHAVEVLD
+427 LHLHSVEVLE

-449 YITDVYLLSN
+449 YIADVFLLSN

-464 VTLRPKQGLATKDEE
+464 VTLRPKQGLTGEDDI
-479 ELKNKLAAKKESMSQ
+479 ELKNRLAEIKSKLSK
-494 EEIAE
+494 EEIKE
-499 LVKHTAYLKEYQQT
+499 IVEHTAYLKEYQET
-513 PSSKEDL
+513 PSPKKDL
-520 AKVPLLSR
+520 EKIPMLSR
-528 YDLTR
+528 LDLTR
-533 EARPIDL
+533 KARKIDL
-540 AAHDE
+540 AVHDE
-545 EGTTILHHKLSTNGI
+545 DGTTLLHHKVSTNGI
-560 HYFNLV
+560 HYFNMV
-566 FDISDITLSDI
+566 FDISDISAEWL

-582 LERFIGLM
+582 LERFIGLF
-590 DTEHYSY
+590 DTEHYTY
-597 TDFTNEMFLHTG
+597 TDFTNEMYLHTG
-609 GITTTTAVHDVYGY
+609 GITTNTSIYEVFNSDDCKV
-623 PDKYKIT
+623 T
-630 FEVRSKFIYEEA
+630 FEVRSKFIYDEA
-642 DANKDLVIELLCHTL
+642 DAARDLAMEMLLHTD
-657 FTDEKRLKELIIAE
+657 FSDEKRLKELITAE

-676 SILSSRGNQVAATR
+676 ANISSRGNMIAATR
-690 ARSGFSKR
+690 ARRGFSKK
-698 AKIAEAGNGLG
+698 AAISEAGSGIT
-709 FYRFLVDLEENYDSK
+709 FYRFLVDVEENFESR
-724 KKEVISKLNRM
+724 KEEIISKLNLL
-735 CETIFAVD
+735 TKYIFSSS
-743 RLLVSSTGK
+743 RLIVSSTGK
-752 TEVLSQ
+752 TEVLNQ
-758 ARRLVNEIKPALSQH
+758 AKRLVADIKPLLSEEKY
-773 HMDFDG
+773 DFG
-779 DDSFTPHQIKDALK
+779 DFKLEEHVVKEALK
-793 DASQID
+793 DASQIQ
-799 YVAMAGDFVKAGFK
+799 YVAMAGDFKKAGFAYNGAYK
-813 YDGTYRL
+813 I

-849 QGDMVFVSY
+849 QGDLVFVSY
-858 RDPNLAETLKVFQ
+858 RDPNLTETLKVFE
-871 ETGNYLRNFKADD
+871 ETGDYLRSFTADD

-893 TISSMDTPLTPSQR
+893 TVSGMDTPLTPSQR

-912 NCYLS
+912 NFYMS
-917 EITYDVLQETRNQ
+917 GMTYEDIQKVRDE

-945 VEAAMSQGNICV
+945 IDAAIAQGNICV
-957 VGNESMIEARKDLF
+957 VGNENVIEENKEIF
-971 NNIENLY
+971 SVIESLY